1 MLSLW
6 RADTMQQRLREVL
19 GDKGST
25 VHHISPDKTVRQA
38 VQAMNEHGI
47 GSLLVMEG
55 ERIVGIF
62 TERDVLRRVV
72 DVGLD
77 PDTTPVSAVMTRDC
91 IVVSPEATV
100 GETMSVITQQR
111 VRHLPVV
118 ESGTLLGMVSIGD
131 LTRWVVRHQRH
142 EITDLVDYITG
153 RYPG

>member
-1 MLSLW
+1 MH
-6 RADTMQQRLREVL
+6 DNRLREVL
-19 GDKGST
+19 SDKGST
-25 VHHISPDKTVRQA
+25 VHRTSPDKTVREA
-38 VQAMNEHGI
+38 VKTMNEHGI

-55 ERIVGIF
+55 EHIVGIF

-77 PDTTPVSAVMTRDC
+77 PDATPVREVMTRDC
-91 IVVSPEATV
+91 IVVGPDATV

-118 ESGTLLGMVSIGD
+118 ERGKLLGMVSIGD

-142 EITDLVDYITG
+142 EISELVDYITG